1 LNVPVARRKIQ
12 LAAMIEGL
20 ASLLPAAAAT
30 MAPRRHLASLTMLV
44 PALLL
49 ASGLAGAEAT
59 TDTASRPSGVAPA
72 ATVADI
78 VTQANASAALLRAAQ
93 AQLEQ
98 AGKWRDMAGRT
109 SALEAGLEDLSADA
123 SSRIGLIGLTSLDR
137 QLRVLRSEV
146 ATGVDGLAS
155 IARQIERE
163 GDALES
169 DARKWQERAAQMEER
184 HVPAPLIESA
194 RSIEAKLGHA
204 GARLQASRDDVLL
217 ALSRALAL
225 QTRIDDVRAS
235 VAAQGERI
243 RAQRLQLEE
252 SSLLQ
257 LGAAHETF
265 DFVAAELGAAWRM
278 LRGYFAQHGPGLAA
292 LFLGMLAFNKWLFTR
307 RKPQDPALAQCAYGR
322 PGAASLLVALM
333 ALWWLAADPP
343 VIFYELLLA
352 LTPIPAAMVARRTF
366 GAHIPLTIYGLA
378 FATVL
383 LPVRITIEAG
393 VVADRILLLLQAL
406 SVGVP
411 LAIDLRLGRLQ
422 KALPRWSPGAV
433 RAVALVVIAVSVVT
447 VLNVILGFSGPGKT
461 LREGTGSILG
471 FSLVFGATAQAVY
484 WAVLA
489 LFESPLFRW
498 LRSARN
504 ADPSLLRAVRLV
516 LGLLAVVGVGFIA
529 LGGFGL
535 LSRAHLALD
544 SLLGA
549 TLDLGAVEIPASAI
563 ATALGVALAT
573 YIVTVVTGFILDR
586 EIVPRLKMRPGA
598 GFAVVTFTRWMI
610 VIVGSILTLA
620 ALGIDMAKVTL
631 VASAVGVGIGFG
643 LQNIVNNFVSG
654 LILIVERPVGVG
666 DQIEIGPMS
675 GDVKRIGIRS
685 STVRT
690 SQGADVIVPNSELV
704 SKQVVNWTRTDRRRR
719 YEIDVGVA
727 YGSEPEQVMR
737 LLAEA
742 ASEVPE
748 VMVNPAPR
756 AMFQGFGEHSL
767 DFRLL
772 AWVHDLD
779 VGFQAQNAL
788 RIAILRKFEKAGI
801 VIPFPIRDA

>member
-1 LNVPVARRKIQ
+1 M
-12 LAAMIEGL
+12 LAL
-20 ASLLPAAAAT
+20 
-30 MAPRRHLASLTMLV
+30 
-44 PALLL
+44 ALLL
-49 ASGLAGAEAT
+49 VTGLAGAEAT
-59 TDTASRPSGVAPA
+59 TAIASRPSGVAPVP
-72 ATVADI
+72 TVADI

-98 AGKWRDMAGRT
+98 AGKWRELAGRT

-137 QLRVLRSEV
+137 QLRVLRSA
-146 ATGVDGLAS
+146 ATADVDGLAS

-163 GDALES
+163 GEALES
-169 DARKWQERAAQMEER
+169 DARKWRERAAQMEER
-184 HVPAPLIESA
+184 HVPAPLIEGA

-217 ALSRALAL
+217 ALARALAL

-235 VAAQGERI
+235 VTAQGERI

-252 SSLLQ
+252 SSLLK
-257 LGAAHETF
+257 LGAAPEKF
-265 DFVAAELGAAWRM
+265 EFVAAELGAAWRM
-278 LRGYFAQHGPGLAA
+278 LRGYLAQHGPGLAA
-292 LFLGMLAFNKWLFTR
+292 LFLGMLALNGWLFTR

-333 ALWWLAADPP
+333 ALWWLAPDPP
-343 VIFYELLLA
+343 AIFYEALLA

-378 FATVL
+378 IATVL

-393 VVADRILLLLQAL
+393 AVADRILLLLQAL
-406 SVGVP
+406 SIGVP

-433 RAVALVVIAVSVVT
+433 RTVALVVIAVSVVT
-447 VLNVILGFSGPGKT
+447 ILNVILGFSGPGRT

-529 LGGFGL
+529 LSGFGL

-573 YIVTVVTGFILDR
+573 YLVTVVTGFILDR

-643 LQNIVNNFVSG
+643 LQNVVNNFVSG

-666 DQIEIGPMS
+666 DQIEIGSMS

-690 SQGADVIVPNSELV
+690 SQGAEVIVPNSELV

-727 YGSEPEQVMR
+727 YGTEPQQAMR
-737 LLAEA
+737 MLEEA
-742 ASEVPE
+742 AREVPE
-748 VMVNPAPR
+748 VMADPPPR
-756 AMFQGFGEHSL
+756 AMFRGFGEHSL

-772 AWVHDLD
+772 AWVQDLD

-788 RIAILRKFEKAGI
+788 RVAILGKFDKAGI